1 MTIDVPMIETAR
13 LRLRALAPSDF
24 EAHAAMWAD
33 PVVTRYIGGTPQ
45 TREQSWVRLL
55 RHLGMWQAMGFGFWA
70 VTEKETGRLIGE
82 AGFHDLKRDVA
93 PSLAGTME
101 TGWGF
106 VPDVHGK
113 GIASETVAAI
123 LAWGDQNRSGMRKTC
138 LINPENVASVR
149 VAEKHGFREFARST
163 YHGAP
168 TILFER

>member
-1 MTIDVPMIETAR
+1 MTIDVPVIETPR
-13 LRLRALAPSDF
+13 LRLRSLAPSDF

-70 VTEKETGRLIGE
+70 VTERETGRLIGE
-82 AGFHDLKRDVA
+82 AGFHDLKRDVS
-93 PSLAGTME
+93 PSISGTME

-113 GIASETVAAI
+113 GIASETVAAV
-123 LAWGDQNRSGMRKTC
+123 LAWGDAHRPAMRKTC

-149 VAEKHGFREFARST
+149 VAEKYGFREFARST

-168 TILFER
+168 TVLFER

>member
-1 MTIDVPMIETAR
+1 MDIPVIETAR
-13 LRLRALAPSDF
+13 LVLRSLAPSDF
-24 EAHAAMWAD
+24 EAYAAMWGD

-55 RHLGMWQAMGFGFWA
+55 RHLGMWQVMGFGFWA
-70 VTEKETGRLIGE
+70 VTEKETGRLVGE
-82 AGFHDLKRDVA
+82 AGFHDLKRDVT

-106 VPDVHGK
+106 VPEVHGK
-113 GIASETVAAI
+113 GIASETVTAI
-123 LAWGDQNRSGMRKTC
+123 LAWGDGNRPGMRKTC

-149 VAEKHGFREFARST
+149 VAEKHGFREFAQST